1 MGVALIA
8 GAGPGK
14 TYVISANRA
23 YQGDGGY
30 MYNRAYQG
38 DGGVYNVSSTQTLT

>member
-23 YQGDGGY
+23 YQGDGGCI
-30 MYNRAYQG
+30 MFPLPKLWLSKGNE
-38 DGGVYNVSSTQTLT
+38 TTTTTF